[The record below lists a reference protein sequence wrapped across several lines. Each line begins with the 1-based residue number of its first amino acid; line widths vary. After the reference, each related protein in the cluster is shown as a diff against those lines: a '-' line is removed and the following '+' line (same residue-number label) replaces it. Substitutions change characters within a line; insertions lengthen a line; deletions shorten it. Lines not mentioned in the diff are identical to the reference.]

1 MKQSVAL
8 PVKVPEPVL
17 HLHFVSRSDCWSHR
31 PGELLTRL
39 ATRLCCRSIRL
50 ESCNHPTFRIRTI
63 DRNRLVK
70 HRVDGRDVDYGQ
82 RQLVGVSSAP
92 VSGPA
97 PEDESETARRVRIFL
112 ENRHTRRSSEA
123 MESSFA
129 KSWIAKSFMVIKDS
143 IALTRKRESRL
154 RKALWFPAASLS
166 FSKEVVGIH
175 VLLTRSLFGDGILR
189 GLSFASASGH

>member
-1 MKQSVAL
+1 MKQSVTL
-8 PVKVPEPVL
+8 PVKVPEPIL
-17 HLHFVSRSDCWSHR
+17 HLHFVSRSDCWLHR

-112 ENRHTRRSSEA
+112 ENRHTLTLHA
-123 MESSFA
+123 QVWHKNA
-129 KSWIAKSFMVIKDS
+129 VITGRAFVATDD
-143 IALTRKRESRL
+143 RL
-154 RKALWFPAASLS
+154 ARNVHLD
-166 FSKEVVGIH
+166 
-175 VLLTRSLFGDGILR
+175 T
-189 GLSFASASGH
+189 